1 MSSRRHLVRLVA
13 GALAGILVVAGLGPV
28 PPASSQQAAHNF
40 RLGIVVSR
48 DALGGEFALTFAET
62 AKARSNGR
70 IAVTLFDKAQLGGET
85 EMMANL
91 RTGELDFGIIGAGIV
106 AAVEPTFGLTEL
118 PFIWKDA
125 GHVHRTLD
133 GAVGQRMMAM
143 LEPKGIKGLVAGEW
157 GYRQLLVRT
166 RPVNSVADAKGLK
179 VRVIENP
186 LYVATWR
193 AVAANAVPMAWP
205 EVYTGLQ
212 QGTIDAVDTNPIGM
226 RDSKLYEV
234 AKNLAITNHIFTT
247 IVLMMNMEKWK
258 ALPPDLQ
265 AAVMEAAKAGQA
277 ANRTKAMRANED
289 AIEVMKQN
297 GVKVTQPDLAAF
309 REAAKS
315 VHDRFR
321 HQVGP
326 DLIKQVQ
333 AGS

>member
-1 MSSRRHLVRLVA
+1 MTRRARPLRLLA
-13 GALAGILVVAGLGPV
+13 GALAGILVLAGLGFV
-28 PPASSQQAAHNF
+28 PPATSQQAAHTF
-40 RLGIVVSR
+40 RLGFVVSR
-48 DALGGEFALTFAET
+48 DALGGEFATTFGDV
-62 AKARSNGR
+62 AKAKSGGR
-70 IAVTLFDKAQLGGET
+70 INIAIFDKAQLGGET

-91 RTGELDFGIIGAGIV
+91 RTGELDFGILGAGIV
-106 AAVEPTFGLTEL
+106 AALEPAFGLTEL

-125 GHVHRTLD
+125 SHVHRTLD

-143 LEPKGIKGLVAGEW
+143 LESKGIKGLVAGEW
-157 GYRQLLVRT
+157 GYRQLLIRNKA
-166 RPVNSVADAKGLK
+166 VNSVADTKGLK

-193 AVAANAVPMAWP
+193 SVAANPVPMAWP

-247 IVLMMNMEKWK
+247 IVLMMNLDKWK

-265 AAVMEAAKAGQA
+265 AVVMEAARAGQA
-277 ANRTKAMRANED
+277 ANRTRAMRANED
-289 AIEVMKQN
+289 AIEVMKKN
-297 GVKVTQPDLAAF
+297 GVKVTQPDLAPF

-315 VHDRFR
+315 VYERFKA
-321 HQVGP
+321 QVGP

-333 AGS
+333 SGS

>member
-1 MSSRRHLVRLVA
+1 MTPRSRHLLLLA
-13 GALAGILVVAGLGPV
+13 ALLAPMLALGGPGLVV
-28 PPASSQQAAHNF
+28 PATSQPAQTY
-40 RLGIVVSR
+40 RLGIVISR
-48 DALGGEFALTFAET
+48 DALGGEFATTFGET
-62 AKARSNGR
+62 AKTKSGGR

-106 AAVEPTFGLTEL
+106 ASVEPTFGLTEL

-125 GHVHRTLD
+125 AHVHRTLD
-133 GAVGQRMMAM
+133 GAVGQRMMGM
-143 LEPKGIKGLVAGEW
+143 LEPKGIKGLAFGEW
-157 GYRQLLVRT
+157 GYRQLLVRS
-166 RPVNSVADAKGLK
+166 RPVSAVADAKGLK

-193 AVAANAVPMAWP
+193 AVAANPVPMAWP

-226 RDSKLYEV
+226 RDAKLYEV
-234 AKNLAITNHIFTT
+234 AKHLAITNHIFTT
-247 IVLMMNMEKWK
+247 IVLMMNLDKWK

-265 AAVMEAAKAGQA
+265 VVLVEAARAGQA
-277 ANRTKAMRANED
+277 ANRQRAMRANED

-297 GVKVTQPDLAAF
+297 GVKVTQPELGPF

-315 VHDRFR
+315 VYDRFKA
-321 HQVGP
+321 QVGP
-326 DLIKQVQ
+326 DLIRQVQ
-333 AGS
+333 AGP

>member
-1 MSSRRHLVRLVA
+1 MTSRRRQLTLLA
-13 GALAGILVVAGLGPV
+13 GALAGILALAGLGLV
-28 PPASSQQAAHNF
+28 APASSQQAAYNY
-40 RLGIVVSR
+40 RLGIVISR
-48 DALGGEFALTFAET
+48 DALGGEFATTFGET
-62 AKARSNGR
+62 AKAKSGGR
-70 IAVTLFDKAQLGGET
+70 ISVVLFDKAQLGGET

-125 GHVHRTLD
+125 GHVHRSLD
-133 GAVGQRMMAM
+133 GAIGQRMMSM

-157 GYRQLLVRT
+157 GYRQLLIRS
-166 RPVNSVADAKGLK
+166 RAVNTVADAKGLK

-193 AVAANAVPMAWP
+193 SVAANPVPMAWP

-226 RDSKLYEV
+226 RDAKLYEV

-247 IVLMMNMEKWK
+247 IVLMMNMDKWK

-265 AAVMEAAKAGQA
+265 TVIVEAAKAGQA
-277 ANRTKAMRANED
+277 ANRTRAMRANEE
-289 AIEVMKQN
+289 AIDVMKQN

-315 VHDRFR
+315 VYERFKA
-321 HQVGP
+321 QVGP

-333 AGS
+333 SGM